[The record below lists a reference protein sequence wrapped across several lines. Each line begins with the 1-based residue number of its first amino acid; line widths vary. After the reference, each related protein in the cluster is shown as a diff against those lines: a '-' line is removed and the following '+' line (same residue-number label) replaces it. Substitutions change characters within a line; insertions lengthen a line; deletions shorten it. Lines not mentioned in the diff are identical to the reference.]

1 MMSKAGVGV
10 DRYEVRRLVH
20 RLKKYRAMMDV
31 LAILRHR
38 EELHYGEVAQVLEV
52 SPAYA
57 YGLLDMLARMC
68 RLPFRD
74 GIMDNPGDDRL
85 MEATWKIKEWME
97 KTKKTLEEKRKQKK
111 KKGKRCEKRKETM
124 TT

>member
-1 MMSKAGVGV
+1 MMSGV

-20 RLKKYRAMMDV
+20 RLRKYEAMMDI

-57 YGLLDMLARMC
+57 YGLLDMLARIC

-74 GIMDNPGDDRL
+74 GIMDNPGNDRL

-97 KTKKTLEEKRKQKK
+97 KTKKTLEEKRKQKRK
-111 KKGKRCEKRKETM
+111 KKKRCEKRKETM